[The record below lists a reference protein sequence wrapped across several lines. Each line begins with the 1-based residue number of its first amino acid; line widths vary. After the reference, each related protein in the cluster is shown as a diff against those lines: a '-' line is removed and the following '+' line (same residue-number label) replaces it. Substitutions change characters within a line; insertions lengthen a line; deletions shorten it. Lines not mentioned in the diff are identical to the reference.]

1 MQNSSKQESVGP
13 LLEALIGI
21 NSVNPSL
28 VPGGAGERQIAD
40 YIMRWCAERNIPAE
54 IDLAA
59 PDRPS
64 VIARVKGRGQGRS
77 IILNAHTDT
86 VGLAG
91 MEAPVAARPAGGRV
105 HGRGSYDMK
114 SGLAACMLAL
124 ADIRDGG
131 LRGDVILTAVSDEEH
146 ASIGTQ
152 SVLRKVKADAAIVTE
167 PTNLEMV
174 IAHKGFSWHEIITR
188 GIAAHGSRPDLGVD
202 AIAHMGRVL
211 VALEALQRDLSTRP
225 EYPLLRHGSLHASL
239 VTGGQELSSY
249 PDTCVLQVE
258 RRTLPT
264 ETPAAVRGEIDSL
277 LARLAAQDPKFKA
290 EHRVTLA
297 RPSFQVPAGEAIVQ
311 QLQGH
316 ATEVMG
322 TPPVVR
328 GDTMWM
334 DASLLTNAGIPTVVF
349 GPKGGGAH
357 SINEWVDLASV
368 ETCRAVLTRTIRSF
382 CA

>member
-1 MQNSSKQESVGP
+1 MQSAFEKEPISP
-13 LLEALIGI
+13 LLTTLIGI
-21 NSVNPSL
+21 NSINPSL
-28 VPGGAGERQIAD
+28 VPGGVGEEKIAE
-40 YIMRWCAERNIPAE
+40 YIREWCTTRGIAAEFDEPA
-54 IDLAA
+54 
-59 PDRPS
+59 PGRPN
-64 VIARVKGRGQGRS
+64 VIACVGGRGGGCS

-86 VGLAG
+86 VGVAG
-91 MEAPVAARPAGGRV
+91 MDQPYAARPAGGRI

-114 SGLAACMLAL
+114 AGLAACMLAL
-124 ADIRDGG
+124 ADIRNDG
-131 LRGDVILTAVSDEEH
+131 LRGNVILTAVSDEEH

-152 SVLRKVKADAAIVTE
+152 SVLRKIKADAAIVTE

-211 VALEALQRDLSTRP
+211 VALEALQAELASRP

-239 VTGGQELSSY
+239 VSGGQELSSY

-264 ETPAAVRGEIDSL
+264 ESAEAVRGEIDRL
-277 LARLAAQDPKFKA
+277 LAAIGQADPKFKA
-290 EHRVTLA
+290 EHRVTLE
-297 RPSFQVPAGEAIVQ
+297 RPSFKVAPDEPVVR
-311 QLQGH
+311 QLQQH
-316 ATEVMG
+316 ATAVMG
-322 TPPVVR
+322 GAPVVR

-334 DASLLTNAGIPTVVF
+334 DASLLTEAGIPTVVF

-357 SINEWVDLASV
+357 SINEWVDVASV
-368 ETCRAVLTRTIRSF
+368 ETCREVLVRTIRSF